1 MEKTLR
7 LLWKA
12 LVNAYDA
19 GWELVLINMLWFIL
33 SFPIITL
40 PITMAG
46 MAYYTHEL
54 AHGES
59 ISWKD
64 FFVGIKKFFWPSM
77 RYLLANL
84 TFLFLILFYL
94 RLFGALNNNL
104 TPIITGL
111 IYGFTITWL
120 LIIPFVLPL
129 MIEQEKP
136 SLRTAFK
143 NSIVM
148 YLKWPGITVIV
159 IILFYILA
167 IGSTYFLI
175 PWVFLTASLCSFLL
189 AYIVMVKAEES
200 TKLTSPVKER

>member
-1 MEKTLR
+1 MEATLR
-7 LLWKA
+7 LFWKA

-64 FFVGIKKFFWPSM
+64 FFIGIKKFFWPSM

-84 TFLFLILFYL
+84 TFLFLVLFYL
-94 RLFGALNNNL
+94 RLFGALNNSL

-111 IYGFTITWL
+111 IYGFAVTWL
-120 LIIPFVLPL
+120 LLIPFVLPL

-143 NSIVM
+143 NTIIM
-148 YLKWPGITVIV
+148 YLKWPGITIIV
-159 IILFYILA
+159 MILFYVLA
-167 IGSTYFLI
+167 IGSSYFLI
-175 PWVFLTASLCSFLL
+175 PWVFITASLCSFLF
-189 AYIVMVKAEES
+189 AYVVMVKAEES
-200 TKLTSPVKER
+200 TKLTSPVKEQ